1 MHQAGRALEASRAR
15 SGNIQKQFEQIDK
28 ALRNLEPLLRL
39 VPADE
44 VDACRLARA
53 TYFSFVDRLT
63 VWTTD
68 LTGLPPPMTGIRDEE
83 QGCVGSLDLRPSSPA
98 VPDSPHTPPPAAR
111 PRSPDRTRQD
121 LESESPPPSPL
132 SPEFSPGTETPEEY
146 KLSNEAF
153 YDHCR

>member
-1 MHQAGRALEASRAR
+1 MTFGAGE
-15 SGNIQKQFEQIDK
+15 EEDM
-28 ALRNLEPLLRL
+28 EPLLRL

-98 VPDSPHTPPPAAR
+98 VPDFPYTPSCGPPPL
-111 PRSPDRTRQD
+111 PCSH
-121 LESESPPPSPL
+121 PPGP
-132 SPEFSPGTETPEEY
+132 
-146 KLSNEAF
+146 
-153 YDHCR
+153 